1 MEGQMVK
8 KIKAVM
14 SMTKVKVTE
23 LIPEIIPKRKMN
35 LTIRVIQ
42 TKETMEMATV
52 TVTVTE
58 IMVMET
64 MMTV

>member
-1 MEGQMVK
+1 MRKMRK
-8 KIKAVM
+8 MKI
-14 SMTKVKVTE
+14 
-23 LIPEIIPKRKMN
+23 LIP
-35 LTIRVIQ
+35 LTMK
-42 TKETMEMATV
+42 TTMA